1 MKLSIIFFII
11 VVLSS
16 ELYGQSTMNN
26 VLRDIETNSATLQ
39 ALKQQAEAQK
49 LGNRS
54 GIYLDN
60 PEVEFGYLWGSPVSE
75 GNRTDFSV
83 MQSFDFPT
91 AYAHR
96 SNIAE
101 GRNRIAE
108 YEYEQQRKELLLQA
122 GVVCVNLIYCNA
134 LKPELDKRLQHAQS
148 IATAYT
154 ERFSRGDVD
163 ALERNKAQLNLLNAR
178 KANEANEIERAALLS
193 ELQRLNGGKAIVFDD
208 ADYPEYIIPVDFE
221 QWYAQAQ
228 ECNPAL
234 RMLAQETEVS
244 RHQEKL
250 NRSLGLPKFSA
261 GYMSESIL
269 GTSLQGITVGVS
281 IPLWENKNA
290 VKQAKAQTMAW
301 QNMET
306 DTKMQFYNSLK
317 TQHAKAFGL
326 QNLAA
331 DYREA
336 LQITSNADLLKKAL
350 DLGQLSLI
358 EYIMELTI
366 YYDAADNVLQ
376 AERDAW
382 FSILELRQWEEN

>member
-1 MKLSIIFFII
+1 MKQTIIFFLI

-16 ELYGQSTMNN
+16 RLYGQSTMNN
-26 VLRDIETNSATLQ
+26 VLQDIETNSVTLQ

-49 LGNRS
+49 LGNRT
-54 GIYLDN
+54 GIYLEN
-60 PEVEFGYLWGSPVSE
+60 PEIGFGYLWGSPASE
-75 GNRTDFSV
+75 GVRKDFSIT
-83 MQSFDFPT
+83 QSFDFPT
-91 AYAHR
+91 AYAHK

-101 GRNRIAE
+101 GRSQIAV

-122 GVVCVNLIYCNA
+122 GTACVNLIYCNA
-134 LKPELDKRLQHAQS
+134 LKSELDKRLQHAQS
-148 IATAYT
+148 IASAYT

-178 KANEANEIERAALLS
+178 KAVEANDIERVALLS
-193 ELQRLNGGKAIVFDD
+193 ELQRLNGGRAVVFDD
-208 ADYPEYIIPVDFE
+208 VDYPVYAIPIDFE

-228 ECNPAL
+228 EYNPAL

-244 RHQEKL
+244 RRQEKL

-261 GYMSESIL
+261 GYMSETVPVVAMR
-269 GTSLQGITVGVS
+269 GVTMGIS

-290 VKQAKAQTMAW
+290 VKQAKAQTLAL
-301 QNMET
+301 QSLET
-306 DTKMQFYNSLK
+306 DAKMQFYNSLK
-317 TQHAKAFGL
+317 TQHVKAFGL
-326 QNLAA
+326 QHLAA

-336 LQITSNADLLKKAL
+336 LQITNNANLLKKAL

-366 YYDAADNVLQ
+366 YYDAVNHVLQ
-376 AERDAW
+376 IGRAHV
-382 FSILELRQWEEN
+382 